1 MTFRSAARQGLGVLL
16 TAGLWGCASVQQ
28 DSPAAATGI
37 APAAQAAASAPAMS
51 ASAASS
57 AASSAGV
64 PVNAPAEANSA
75 SGTVAYRVEVQAPD
89 NLRKLLL
96 TYLDLARFQD
106 APQTEG
112 ITNAELIR
120 LTAASPA
127 QARSLLETE
136 GYFHPEIGVTRT
148 DPLDETP
155 LITLRVNPGPRTLI
169 GAWELSVTGELKS
182 RIDAGDQDAIDLI
195 ARLRKRWPLDEGKP
209 FSQSAWNSAKNGTLA
224 QLRAEGYPA
233 AKAGETTAHID
244 AKAHVATLAVELQ
257 SGPLFYLGELHIEG
271 LKRYN
276 EEGIRN
282 VADFGPG
289 TPYSEKRLYDYQ
301 ERLLKLNLFNTVAV
315 SIEPDES
322 QAKATPVLV
331 RVTEQSLQQ
340 AVAGVGFSDNTRE
353 RVTLEHRHLRPLGYP
368 VQMRNKFELGRTQ
381 RTWEGE
387 LLTDPGDAQ
396 YRKLLAGGVSRL
408 DTDTDSTFSWKA
420 RAGRTVYT
428 ERIERLIF
436 LELLNATVTNALGE
450 STSRAL
456 TANYNWTWRD
466 LDDMILPTRGLTTV
480 IQAGAGYSLS
490 ETGQDG
496 PFSRVYTRNTLYW
509 PLPGSWFTQMRVE
522 AAEVFAKEAVGI
534 PETLLFRAGG
544 DESVRG
550 YGYRTL
556 GPYVNGVLTSG
567 RQLLTG
573 SVEIARPFSLSRPSL
588 WWAVFADA
596 GNATNRWSDYSP
608 AVGYGLGVRWRSPV
622 GPLRID
628 WAYGRDVKKSRLH
641 FSVGIAF

>member
-1 MTFRSAARQGLGVLL
+1 MTFRSVARQGLGLL
-16 TAGLWGCASVQQ
+16 ATVCLWGCANLNP
-28 DSPAAATGI
+28 DAPAPPPPENTPQAQAAEPA
-37 APAAQAAASAPAMS
+37 APAASAASAPA
-51 ASAASS
+51 
-57 AASSAGV
+57 
-64 PVNAPAEANSA
+64 
-75 SGTVAYRVEVQAPD
+75 TVAYRVAVNAPD
-89 NLRKLLL
+89 NLRRLLL
-96 TYLDLARFQD
+96 TYLDLARFQN

-120 LTAASPA
+120 LTAASPS

-136 GYFHPEIGVTRT
+136 GYFNATISVTRV
-148 DPLDETP
+148 DPPDETP
-155 LITLRVNPGPRTLI
+155 LITLNVGPGPRTLI
-169 GAWELSVTGELKS
+169 GQWELTVTGELKT
-182 RIDAGDQDAIDLI
+182 RIDAGDADAIDLI
-195 ARLRKRWPLDEGKP
+195 ERLRRRWPLDEGKP

-224 QLRAEGYPA
+224 QLRAEGYAA

-244 AKAHVATLAVELQ
+244 AKTNEAMLAVELQ
-257 SGPLFYLGELHIEG
+257 SGPLFILGELHVEG

-315 SIEPDES
+315 SIEPDEAH
-322 QAKATPVLV
+322 AKAVPVMV
-331 RVTEQSLQQ
+331 RVTEQSQQQ

-353 RVTLEHRHLRPLGYP
+353 RLTLEHRHLRPFGLA

-387 LLTDPGDAQ
+387 LLSDPGDAQ

-408 DTDTDSTFSWKA
+408 DTDTDTTFSWKA

-436 LELLNATVTNALGE
+436 AELLSSTVTNGLGE
-450 STSRAL
+450 FTSRAL
-456 TANYNWTWRD
+456 SGNYNWTWRD
-466 LDDMILPTRGLTTV
+466 VDDLILPTRGLTTV
-480 IQAGAGYSLS
+480 IQGAGGYALA
-490 ETGQDG
+490 ETAQDG
-496 PFSRVYTRNTLYW
+496 PFARIYTRNTLYW
-509 PLPGSWFTQMRVE
+509 PLPGSWYTQTRLEV
-522 AAEVFAKEAVGI
+522 AEVFAKDAVGI
-534 PETLLFRAGG
+534 PDTLLFRAGG

-550 YGYRTL
+550 YGYRDL
-556 GPYVNGVLTSG
+556 GPYVGGVLTSG

-573 SVEIARPFSLSRPSL
+573 SFEIARPFSLSRPSL
-588 WWAVFADA
+588 WWAVFVDA
-596 GNATNRWSDYSP
+596 GNAVNEWKDYDP

-628 WAYGRDVKKSRLH
+628 WAYGREVRKGRLH
-641 FSVGIAF
+641 FSVGIVF

>member
-1 MTFRSAARQGLGVLL
+1 MTSTARLGLCLLLGTSLLGCANLRQADPPASASPPSSAAE
-16 TAGLWGCASVQQ
+16 
-28 DSPAAATGI
+28 PAAAP
-37 APAAQAAASAPAMS
+37 PAAAAASAPA
-51 ASAASS
+51 SAAS
-57 AASSAGV
+57 
-64 PVNAPAEANSA
+64 APA
-75 SGTVAYRVEVQAPD
+75 TVSYRVEVQAPAD
-89 NLRKLLL
+89 LRRLLL

-106 APQTEG
+106 APQSEG

-120 LTAASPA
+120 LAAASPA

-136 GYFHPEIGVTRT
+136 GYFNAEIGVTRI
-148 DPLDETP
+148 DPEDATP
-155 LITLRVNPGPRTLI
+155 LITLNVAPGPRTNI
-169 GAWELSVTGELKS
+169 GQWELTVTGELQK
-182 RIDAGDQDAIDLI
+182 RIEAGDKDAIELL
-195 ARLRKRWPLDEGKP
+195 ARLRDRWPLTEGKP

-233 AKAGETTAHID
+233 ARAGESTAHID
-244 AKAHVATLAVELQ
+244 ARLNEGTLAMELQ
-257 SGPLFYLGELHIEG
+257 SGPLFILGDLHIEG

-276 EEGIRN
+276 EEGIRH

-301 ERLLKLNLFNTVAV
+301 ERLLKLGLFNSVTVG
-315 SIEPDES
+315 IEPDES
-322 QAKATPVLV
+322 KAKAVPVMV
-331 RVTEQSLQQ
+331 RVTEQALQQ

-387 LLTDPGDAQ
+387 LLTDPGDSQ

-408 DTDTDSTFSWKA
+408 DTEEDVTFSWRV
-420 RAGRTVYT
+420 RAGRTLYT

-436 LELLNATVTNALGE
+436 VEQLNATVTNALGE

-456 TANYNWTWRD
+456 SMNYHWTWRD
-466 LDDMILPTRGLTTV
+466 LDDIILPTRGLTTV
-480 IQAGAGYSLS
+480 IQAAGGYALS
-490 ETGQDG
+490 ESAQDG
-496 PFSRVYTRNTLYW
+496 PFARLYTRNTLYW
-509 PLPGSWFTQMRVE
+509 PLGGSWYSQTRFE
-522 AAEVFAKEAVGI
+522 FGEVFAHDSVGI
-534 PETLLFRAGG
+534 PDTLLFRAGG

-550 YGYRTL
+550 YGYRDL
-556 GPYVNGVLTSG
+556 GPRVNGVLTSG

-573 SVEIARPFSLSRPSL
+573 SLEIARPFSVRRPAL
-588 WWAVFADA
+588 WWAVFVDA
-596 GNATNRWSDYSP
+596 GNAVNQWSDYD
-608 AVGYGLGVRWRSPV
+608 AALGYGVGIRWRSPV

-628 WAYGRDVKKSRLH
+628 YAYGEEARKGRLH

>member
-1 MTFRSAARQGLGVLL
+1 MIFRSVARQGLGLVA
-16 TAGLWGCASVQQ
+16 TACLWGCANLNQ
-28 DSPAAATGI
+28 DGPTPPPENTPQAQAAQPAAA
-37 APAAQAAASAPAMS
+37 ASAASAPA
-51 ASAASS
+51 
-57 AASSAGV
+57 
-64 PVNAPAEANSA
+64 
-75 SGTVAYRVEVQAPD
+75 TVAYRVEVQAPE
-89 NLRKLLL
+89 NLRELLL
-96 TYLDLARFQD
+96 TYLDLARFQN

-120 LTAASPA
+120 LTAASPS

-136 GYFHPEIGVTRT
+136 GYFNAEIGVTRI
-148 DPLDETP
+148 DPPDETP
-155 LITLRVNPGPRTLI
+155 LITLNVAPGPRTTI
-169 GAWELSVTGELKS
+169 GQWELTVTGELKT
-182 RIDAGDQDAIDLI
+182 RIDAGDADAIELI
-195 ARLRKRWPLDEGKP
+195 ERLRKRWPLDEGKP

-233 AKAGETTAHID
+233 AKAGETTAHVD
-244 AKAHVATLAVELQ
+244 AKTNEATLAVELQ
-257 SGPLFYLGELHIEG
+257 SGPLFILGELQIEG

-276 EEGIRN
+276 EDGIRN

-315 SIEPDES
+315 SIEPDE
-322 QAKATPVLV
+322 AKAKAVPVTV

-340 AVAGVGFSDNTRE
+340 AVAGVGFSDSTRE
-353 RVTLEHRHLRPLGYP
+353 RVTLEHRHLRPFGLSG
-368 VQMRNKFELGRTQ
+368 QIRNKLELGRTQ

-387 LLTDPGDAQ
+387 WLSDPGDAQ
-396 YRKLLAGGVSRL
+396 YRKLLAGGISRL
-408 DTDTDSTFSWKA
+408 DTDTDTTFSWRA

-436 LELLNATVTNALGE
+436 GELLNATVTNALGE
-450 STSRAL
+450 ATSRAVSG
-456 TANYNWTWRD
+456 NYHWTWRD
-466 LDDMILPTRGLTTV
+466 VDDLILPTRGLTTV
-480 IQAGAGYSLS
+480 IQGAAGYALS

-496 PFSRVYTRNTLYW
+496 PFTRLYTRNTLYW
-509 PLPGSWFTQMRVE
+509 PLPGSWFTQTRLEV
-522 AAEVFAKEAVGI
+522 AEVFAKDAVGI

-550 YGYRTL
+550 YGYRDL
-556 GPYVNGVLTSG
+556 GPRVNGVLTSG

-573 SVEIARPFSLSRPSL
+573 SVEIARPFSLSRPAL

-596 GNATNRWSDYSP
+596 GNAMNEWQDFEP
-608 AVGYGLGVRWRSPV
+608 AVGYGVGVRWRSPV

-628 WAYGRDVKKSRLH
+628 WAYGREVKKGRLH
-641 FSVGIAF
+641 FSVGIVF